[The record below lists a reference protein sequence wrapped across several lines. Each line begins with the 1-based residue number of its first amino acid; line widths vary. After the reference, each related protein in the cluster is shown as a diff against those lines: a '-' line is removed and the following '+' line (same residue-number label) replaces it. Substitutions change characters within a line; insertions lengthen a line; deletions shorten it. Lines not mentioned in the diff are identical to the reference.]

1 MSNVH
6 TVISLGTNKF
16 KLFEI
21 SAMNAEADKRDA
33 GFSNAAANKQI
44 RATSPTP
51 NTAMSDSKP
60 APRVVVLRDAEH

>member
-1 MSNVH
+1 
-6 TVISLGTNKF
+6 
-16 KLFEI
+16 
-21 SAMNAEADKRDA
+21 MNAEADKRDA